1 MINNQVHVLCS
12 FKESSAVSQGSLF
25 KIRRGGKKKQEKK
38 REKARGHQLSF
49 LKLRFL
55 SEKEIPS
62 GHLCFRGLRTAT
74 FVILKLPEQLYSPCC
89 RPADSSYPTLS
100 LRILRMMLK
109 HYNNKALEGGSI
121 QLREKCE
128 EWNTE
133 TNNCPVG
140 LCSLLV
146 PPEAWRLPQQG
157 SLHGKSNLQD
167 AS

>member
-1 MINNQVHVLCS
+1 MFQFS
-12 FKESSAVSQGSLF
+12 
-25 KIRRGGKKKQEKK
+25 
-38 REKARGHQLSF
+38 
-49 LKLRFL
+49 
-55 SEKEIPS
+55 
-62 GHLCFRGLRTAT
+62 FRGLRTVT

-89 RPADSSYPTLS
+89 RSADSSLPTLS
-100 LRILRMMLK
+100 LRVLRTMLK

-140 LCSLLV
+140 MCSLLV

-157 SLHGKSNLQD
+157 SLHGKSNLRD
-167 AS
+167 AC

>member
-1 MINNQVHVLCS
+1 MSC
-12 FKESSAVSQGSLF
+12 AVSRKALLF
-25 KIRRGGKKKQEKK
+25 HKRSSSKLEGEKNKK
-38 REKARGHQLSF
+38 
-49 LKLRFL
+49 
-55 SEKEIPS
+55 EKEKEKGQRASTKFPETKIFKRKTNTIWPPMFQFF
-62 GHLCFRGLRTAT
+62 FRGLRTVT

-89 RPADSSYPTLS
+89 RSAVSSLPTLS
-100 LRILRMMLK
+100 LRMPRMMLK

-133 TNNCPVG
+133 TNNCPIG

-146 PPEAWRLPQQG
+146 PPEVQRLPQQG
-157 SLHGKSNLQD
+157 SLHGKSNLWD